1 MLEKIKKMNSSELLE
16 LEKTV
21 CYFEMQCEN
30 TCEKVL
36 ASGDTEELE
45 RLEDLLNELLKF
57 DNIIYSKLHKGVK

>member
-1 MLEKIKKMNSSELLE
+1 MMEKIKKMNKDELLE

-21 CYFEMQCEN
+21 LYFEEQCES

-36 ASGDTEELE
+36 ASGDAEELD

-57 DNIIYSKLHKGVK
+57 DNIIYSRIKGVK